1 MKKAFMLFAILSL
14 VGFSQPITITKSS
27 IEKMG
32 WSSPTGSDLTTDK
45 AYNFKSLIYLSNFG
59 RWHSG
64 DDYKASLGNDIYSVS
79 DGIVYI
85 VKPSGSE
92 SYVIVKSDSEI
103 GIVYFI
109 YGHVEASV
117 TQGSSISA
125 GQRLG
130 KVLRYGSPDHLHFGV
145 QKKTLNLSY
154 GWGRTPSNV
163 DPLSIGFISPTDF
176 LTKTSSSKLRVASS
190 VLATP
195 ALLEQ
200 GGSNKIIANLKNSS
214 STTFTGSVAVAIHKF
229 DGTFV
234 ADFQVVN
241 VTLGPG
247 QTKSFTFSNSLSNI
261 MPGFYKLVLKEKSS
275 GGSWIKIAS
284 NGYTIPDVS
293 LTLRLASSIKIVG
306 TVYTNSTLQATYSL
320 KNFSQSTFR
329 GDFALALHSSSGA
342 FLEDINVLQG
352 RTIAAGQT
360 VTFAFAKKINRTA
373 GSYKL
378 YAKLRPQNSNIW
390 MHIGPGSFT
399 NPLSITIKRRSNNN
413 IESEENI
420 PEKFALKQNYPN
432 PFNPTTM
439 ISFGVPTD
447 MDVKLDVFNTIG
459 EKVADLVNGPMTA
472 GTHEV
477 AFNGSSLPSG
487 IYFYRIEAGNNVAI
501 MKMLLLK

>member
-14 VGFSQPITITKSS
+14 VGFSQPITISKSS
-27 IEKMG
+27 IENMG
-32 WSSPTGSDLTTDK
+32 WFSPTGSDLTTDK

-64 DDYKASLGNDIYSVS
+64 DDYKALLGSDIYSVS

-130 KVLRYGSPDHLHFGV
+130 KVLRYGSPDHLHFGI
-145 QKKTLNLSY
+145 QKNTLNLIH
-154 GWGRTPSNV
+154 GWGRTPSNI

-176 LTKTSSSKLRVASS
+176 LTKTSSGKLRVASS

-195 ALLEQ
+195 VLLEQ

-214 STTFTGSVAVAIHKF
+214 STTFSGSVAVAIHKS

-241 VTLGPG
+241 VTLSPG
-247 QTKSFTFSNSLSNI
+247 ATKSYTFSNPLSNI
-261 MPGFYKLVLKEKSS
+261 MPGLYKLVLKEKSS
-275 GGSWIKIAS
+275 GGSWIKIAP
-284 NGYTIPDVS
+284 NGYTIPDVT
-293 LTLRLASSIKIVG
+293 LTLRLASTIKIVG

-320 KNFSQSTFR
+320 KNFANQTFR
-329 GDFALALHSSSGA
+329 GDMVLALHSSSGA
-342 FLEDINVLQG
+342 FIEDIMVLFNQSVSS
-352 RTIAAGQT
+352 GQT
-360 VTFAFAKKINRTA
+360 KTFAFSKKLTRPA
-373 GSYKL
+373 GIYKL
-378 YAKLRPQNSNIW
+378 YAKLRPQGSSNWIQ
-390 MHIGPGSFT
+390 IGSGSFS
-399 NPLSITIKRRSNNN
+399 NPVTMQIMQRPNMESGDDVPNEYVLS
-413 IESEENI
+413 
-420 PEKFALKQNYPN
+420 QNYPN
-432 PFNPTTM
+432 PFNPSTR
-439 ISFGVPTD
+439 ISVSVPKDGFYELSVFSITGEL
-447 MDVKLDVFNTIG
+447 VSKL
-459 EKVADLVNGPMTA
+459 VAGQLTA
-472 GTHEV
+472 GVHTLD
-477 AFNGSSLPSG
+477 FNASNLPSG
-487 IYFYRIEAGNNVAI
+487 IYIYRLAGNDVSI
-501 MKMLLLK
+501 TRKMTLMK

>member
-1 MKKAFMLFAILSL
+1 MKKTFMFLAILSL
-14 VGFSQPITITKSS
+14 VGFSQPITITKAS

-32 WSSPTGSDLTTDK
+32 WFSPTGSDLKTDK
-45 AYNFKSLIYLSNFG
+45 AYNFKSPIYFSNFS

-64 DDYKASLGNDIYSVS
+64 DDFVATLGSSVYSVS
-79 DGIVYI
+79 DGIVHI

-154 GWGRTPSNV
+154 GWGRTPSNI
-163 DPLSIGFISPTDF
+163 DPISLGFVSPTDF
-176 LTKTSSSKLRVASS
+176 LTKTSNSKLRLASS

-195 ALLEQ
+195 VLLEQ
-200 GGSNKIIANLKNSS
+200 GGSNKITANFKNFASA
-214 STTFTGSVAVAIHKF
+214 TFTGSVAVAIHKS

-234 ADFQVVN
+234 ADFQVVS

-342 FLEDINVLQG
+342 FLEDIMILTNQSVSS
-352 RTIAAGQT
+352 GQT
-360 VTFAFAKKINRTA
+360 KTFAFSKKINRTN

-378 YAKLRPQNSNIW
+378 VAKLKPSGSSSWIQ
-390 MHIGPGSFT
+390 IGPGQYS
-399 NPLSITIKRRSNNN
+399 NPLSFIILRRSV
-413 IESEENI
+413 ESDEPSVEH
-420 PEKFALKQNYPN
+420 PKELHLSQNYPN

-459 EKVADLVNGPMTA
+459 EKVAELVNGPMTA